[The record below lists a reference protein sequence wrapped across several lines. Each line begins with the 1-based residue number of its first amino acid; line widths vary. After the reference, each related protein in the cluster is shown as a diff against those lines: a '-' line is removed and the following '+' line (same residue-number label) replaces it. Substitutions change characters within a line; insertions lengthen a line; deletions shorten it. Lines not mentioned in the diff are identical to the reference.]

1 MTTVRQSMNSPEQKL
16 LTEISRIRGKLRRP
30 VVVALDGGSGA
41 GKSTI
46 AERLMR
52 LSDVALVPL
61 DDFYQTL
68 IPESQLPHQTVEQ
81 RLNGVFDWAR
91 VRREAIEPLRA
102 GQPGRWYPFDFMSGL
117 GEGGTYRLKEQV
129 TEVAPAPVILL
140 EGAYSASPPL
150 KDLIDL
156 AVLVDAHNEAR
167 HLRTVARGDDAE
179 FLGRWH
185 QVWDEVEAYYFE
197 HVRPPESFD
206 LVILNEVDATPSG
219 GANTAPPR
227 RSR

>member
-1 MTTVRQSMNSPEQKL
+1 
-16 LTEISRIRGKLRRP
+16 
-30 VVVALDGGSGA
+30 
-41 GKSTI
+41 
-46 AERLMR
+46 
-52 LSDVALVPL
+52 
-61 DDFYQTL
+61 
-68 IPESQLPHQTVEQ
+68 
-81 RLNGVFDWAR
+81 
-91 VRREAIEPLRA
+91 
-102 GQPGRWYPFDFMSGL
+102 MSGL

-156 AVLVDAHNEAR
+156 AVLIHAQNQAR

-206 LVILNEVDATPSG
+206 LVILNFINGQVFMSPFHRVPDRDRRVAVPFCVRRTARTLPS
-219 GANTAPPR
+219 NTVAGFDFLQHCVRFETNQQVGQPWIYI
-227 RSR
+227 